1 MYSQARRTV
10 VGPTL
15 RACASSCARRSWSAL
30 RRRPERTAWT
40 RGAVMIGWRNS
51 DPGSNRVLARVETS
65 WFQSPALRRVRSSF
79 ERERDRP
86 GDVSMEQLFELVLER
101 SSFDL
106 DRKHLAG
113 GAPAREAGRPVGA
126 EDHPRLRRGDDLLRP
141 AIRARVSG
149 ADEVDLV
156 RVQGGLGVDT
166 NFGVVYEPAERD
178 RTERRGVE
186 AHRKGAMVAQDREA
200 MLMVDA
206 GGYRARFGRIA
217 AAETDL
223 VSTPAVVR
231 RTFSATHTVDSM
243 LGVDRRLSRLRSL
256 RS

>member
-1 MYSQARRTV
+1 M
-10 VGPTL
+10 
-15 RACASSCARRSWSAL
+15 
-30 RRRPERTAWT
+30 
-40 RGAVMIGWRNS
+40 
-51 DPGSNRVLARVETS
+51 
-65 WFQSPALRRVRSSF
+65 
-79 ERERDRP
+79 
-86 GDVSMEQLFELVLER
+86 
-101 SSFDL
+101 
-106 DRKHLAG
+106 
-113 GAPAREAGRPVGA
+113 
-126 EDHPRLRRGDDLLRP
+126 
-141 AIRARVSG
+141 SG

-156 RVQGGLGVDT
+156 RVQGGLGVNT

-223 VSTPAVVR
+223 VSHPRPVVR